1 MVNIAGSYD
10 EQAEAQGE
18 FEPIPAG
25 DYRAK
30 IIEASIEDVSK
41 KDNKG
46 RCLKLTWQI
55 EGGPNDNRL
64 VWQRL
69 NLWGE
74 NMNNIDK
81 VISIANSQFAAIRQA
96 CGKPIVQDT
105 DELLHIPCTIRVK
118 LKNDPQYEPSN
129 EVGNVKAVAGTGQP
143 QGGGAPRRFAP
154 PANSGSSASPSAGG
168 WPKRAAAGG
177 QSKDLDDQIPF

>member
-30 IIEASIEDVSK
+30 IIEASIEDVSPN
-41 KDNKG
+41 DDKG

-55 EGGPNDNRL
+55 ETGTHDGRL
-64 VWQRL
+64 IWQRL
-69 NLWGE
+69 NLWAKNFKSKKPNKTDAQVLQE
-74 NMNNIDK
+74 S
-81 VISIANSQFAAIRQA
+81 ISIANSQFAAIRQA

-118 LKNDPQYEPSN
+118 LRNDPQYGASN
-129 EVGNVKAVAGTGQP
+129 EVGSVKPVAGAGPT
-143 QGGGAPRRFAP
+143 QGGGAPQRFTP
-154 PANSGSSASPSAGG
+154 PANSAPQQSSNG
-168 WPKRAAAGG
+168 WPKRNTA
-177 QSKDLDDQIPF
+177 